1 MTRPDTTRPD
11 TTRPDTTRPETSRAA
26 DGTPAHT
33 APAHTAP
40 THAAPTHTAPT
51 HTAPADETP
60 ADEPLAAPSPAGTIR
75 VLIADDEPMI
85 RAGVRAV
92 LATDPRIEVV
102 AEAADGHEA
111 VELVRA
117 HRPHVAVLDVRMPG
131 TNGIEAA
138 AEIRRTLPA
147 TGVVMLTTFGE
158 DDYILRALGCGA
170 AGFLIKSGE
179 PEELVAGVRAVA
191 DGAAYLSPKVAARV
205 VAHLASTGTG
215 ALAGRRAAARE
226 RVAGLTPRE
235 RDVLSHLGGGLSNAQ
250 IARRLHLV
258 EGTVKAHV
266 SSVLARLGVD
276 NRAAAAVVAHEAG
289 ILPPPPAE
297 QR

>member
-1 MTRPDTTRPD
+1 MSREGTT
-11 TTRPDTTRPETSRAA
+11 TV
-26 DGTPAHT
+26 
-33 APAHTAP
+33 
-40 THAAPTHTAPT
+40 
-51 HTAPADETP
+51 
-60 ADEPLAAPSPAGTIR
+60 AGPIR
-75 VLIADDEPMI
+75 VLVADDEPMI

-92 LATDPRIEVV
+92 LATDPGIEVV

-117 HRPHVAVLDVRMPG
+117 HRPHVAVLDVRMPR
-131 TNGIEAA
+131 TDGIDAA
-138 AEIRRTLPA
+138 AEIRRTVPG

-158 DDYILRALGCGA
+158 DDYILRALGVGA

-179 PEELVAGVRAVA
+179 PEELLGRVRAL
-191 DGAAYLSPKVAARV
+191 AAE
-205 VAHLASTGTG
+205 
-215 ALAGRRAAARE
+215 RRDAARE

-235 RDVLSHLGGGLSNAQ
+235 RDVLAHLGGGLSNGQ

-289 ILPPPPAE
+289 IPPPPPPE